1 MSVVLSNLF
10 ADIFGDDVCENLDE
24 RAKRFLGID
33 LSMPEAARDLDW
45 S

>member
-1 MSVVLSNLF
+1 MKVILSNLYSE
-10 ADIFGDDVCENLDE
+10 IFGEDVCDNLDE

-33 LSMPEAARDLDW
+33 LDMPQAAHDLDW